1 MLALI
6 YFALAAVV
14 GDSFCR
20 RFYQF
25 ESVAHRCAAAILVGV
40 LVSSWFTYLVGLGFF
55 WTRQPLLWANLLF
68 LVAAVALLSW
78 PKWKRRIFK
87 SNSGEAYPK
96 RSNLYLTRPPGSSM
110 ADWLLIIGYVVLIS
124 WMMFASFN
132 AKGGVLQIANAEYSD
147 FGPNTALIQSFAVGH
162 NFPTEYPHFSGDRIR
177 YHFLFY
183 FQAGNLEFLGFN
195 PAWSLNLLS
204 ISTIVAMLV
213 IVMTLGE
220 VLFNSRAVGR
230 LGSLLFFFFGSLSYV
245 PFLQKQGSVRAAIQ
259 AITHQREYLQTI
271 FPYRGEAW
279 GTWSQVTYL
288 NQRHFA
294 SAIGILL
301 LVLVFLVI
309 RYREAATKRA
319 TARVAAR
326 ATDELPETAPGSV
339 FGDPSGIQDVPESRI
354 EMPSVSLAT
363 QPSEKTAI
371 SSNASGPQDVRES
384 QIETPSAPVSSDP
397 SGLHD
402 VRESQIETPSV
413 SPVTQSK
420 KETAISSNPSEPQN
434 VREPQI
440 ELPSVPLATQS
451 REEAPIKKEPFL
463 ATLPPF
469 IFSGVLL
476 ALLPMWNSAV
486 FIAAAA
492 MLGLLFILCPLRL
505 QMLALAVTSGL
516 IALPQ
521 MLFLSTG
528 SGRAQMPRLLRW
540 GYTLD
545 HPTAENV
552 LKYLGFTFGFKWL
565 LIAIALIFAG
575 SLPRRFFLAALSLL
589 AVAFS
594 FQFTIEVLANQ
605 KFIHIWVIIA
615 NLFVGFG
622 LWRLWR
628 FSLGGTTIPGKFVA
642 AVLFL
647 LVITGGIID
656 FFPIHNTGWSEV
668 TYRNDALVD
677 WLKKNTS
684 PRDIFLTDRFVNHP
698 ILMAGRRV
706 FYGWPYYSWSAGYN
720 ATNRDRVYTELFES
734 KDPWKVYHL
743 LKANGVKYIGYDNAV
758 KQAQFIKRPNQE
770 LYATYF
776 PKVYDAEKYNGLVIY
791 KVPDAPPPKLSALPE
806 GVTNMFEGGRGSGK
820 GEFDAPTAMA
830 VDSNG
835 NILIADTGNGRI
847 EKFSP
852 DGTFLTS
859 IGGLEAPNG
868 IAVDPM
874 GNMYVAEIGSKHRVR
889 KLGPDGTFIAEW
901 APGLYGPR
909 RITIG
914 ANDSIYLDDSGRN
927 RIVKFSPD
935 GQVLASWGSEGS
947 NEGQFKGISSVA
959 VDPANNKVYVADPLN
974 SRIQVFDSTGKFLNK
989 WAVPEWGQTLGFE
1002 DLAVDSQKGRLY
1014 ASSAHMNSVLIYDLN
1029 GTRIGNLTPKPP
1041 DKLEAPSALVLTDRK
1056 LYVLNMAANH
1066 VSVIDLQS
1074 GN

>member
-6 YFALAAVV
+6 YFALAALV
-14 GDSFCR
+14 GDSLCR

-25 ESVAHRCAAAILVGV
+25 ESFAHRCAAAILVGV
-40 LVSSWFTYLVGLGFF
+40 LVSSWFTYLTGLAFF
-55 WTRQPLLWANLLF
+55 WTQQPLLWANLLF
-68 LVAAVALLSW
+68 FVAAVALLSW
-78 PKWKRRIFK
+78 PRWKRRIFK
-87 SNSGEAYPK
+87 STSGEAYPK

-110 ADWLLIIGYVVLIS
+110 ADWLLIIGYVVLVS

-245 PFLQKQGSVRAAIQ
+245 SYLQKQGSVRAAIQ
-259 AITHQREYLQTI
+259 AIKNQRDYLQTI

-309 RYREAATKRA
+309 RYRAAADKPKVHRFRTLLASLIRLFAGRRRPGSIDTEQK
-319 TARVAAR
+319 V
-326 ATDELPETAPGSV
+326 ETAPPQDVAVSQTGSDDAITAERNALQESAPNTV
-339 FGDPSGIQDVPESRI
+339 SDDASLRESVPESQIDTAPRSISGEPRGAPDVRESPI
-354 EMPSVSLAT
+354 ETALASVS
-363 QPSEKTAI
+363 SEP
-371 SSNASGPQDVRES
+371 SGPQDVRES
-384 QIETPSAPVSSDP
+384 P
-397 SGLHD
+397 
-402 VRESQIETPSV
+402 IETPSV
-413 SPVTQSK
+413 SV
-420 KETAISSNPSEPQN
+420 
-434 VREPQI
+434 
-440 ELPSVPLATQS
+440 ATQS
-451 REEAPIKKEPFL
+451 REETPVTAEPFV

-492 MLGLLFILCPLRL
+492 ILGLLFILCPLRL

-743 LKANGVKYIGYDNAV
+743 LKANGIKYIGYDNAV

-791 KVPDAPPPKLSALPE
+791 QVPDTPPPKLSALPE

-820 GEFDAPTAMA
+820 GEFDAPTAMT

-835 NILIADTGNGRI
+835 NILIADTRNGRI

-859 IGGLEAPNG
+859 IGLFEEPNG
-868 IAVDPM
+868 VAIDRA
-874 GNMYVAEIGSKHRVR
+874 GNIYVAEIGSRHRVQ
-889 KLGPDGTFIAEW
+889 KLGPQGTFIAEW
-901 APGLYGPR
+901 KPGLYGPR

-914 ANDSIYLDDSGRN
+914 ADDSIYVDDSGRN

-935 GQVLASWGSEGS
+935 GQVLATWGSEGS
-947 NEGQFKGISSVA
+947 GEGQFKGISSVA

-974 SRIQVFDSTGKFLNK
+974 SRIQVFDSTGKFVTK
-989 WAVPEWGQTLGFE
+989 WPVPEWGQTLGFE
-1002 DLAVDSQKGRLY
+1002 DLAVDSQTGRLY
-1014 ASSAHMNSVLIYDLN
+1014 ASSAHMNSVLVFDLN
-1029 GTRIGNLTPKPP
+1029 GTRVGSLTPKPA
-1041 DKLEAPSALVLTDRK
+1041 DKLEAPSALALVGRK
-1056 LYVLNMAANH
+1056 LYVLNMASNH
-1066 VSVIDLQS
+1066 VSVIDL
-1074 GN
+1074 